1 MEVIVENGNK
11 LEKKKA
17 RENRSLRKK
26 LVEGD
31 MRIVIEILLW
41 ENEARKNDWLK
52 EKLHCVWL
60 HRNKKERLK
69 EERKLKSQYPS
80 TVWNIIKR
88 QGNGKLGVGPTSKMF
103 PPIIGR
109 KVNGWSLFEYKDQKP
124 TKDK

>member
-17 RENRSLRKK
+17 RENRRLGKK

-52 EKLHCVWL
+52 EKLVSPCAKENLFFYVQQCV
-60 HRNKKERLK
+60 RLTAV
-69 EERKLKSQYPS
+69 Q
-80 TVWNIIKR
+80 
-88 QGNGKLGVGPTSKMF
+88 F
-103 PPIIGR
+103 
-109 KVNGWSLFEYKDQKP
+109 
-124 TKDK
+124 